1 MPDQDIRHYFV
12 YNPAAGKRGA
22 KAKLERALAALKPG
36 SFQLHI
42 TNGSGDA
49 ASFVRET
56 CQAQA
61 GPLRFYACGG
71 DGTLGEVATGAHGF
85 PQAEIG
91 VWPCGSGNDYVK
103 YYGGVERFLDLNAQM
118 KAGSV
123 PVDLMQVG
131 ERCAINAIN
140 VGLEAEAAQ
149 TMLKYRHHPLFNG
162 KNGYYL
168 GALDAVIR
176 HMRTPCE
183 VRADGEL
190 IHQGDLLTLSLAC
203 GNFVGGGFRCA
214 PRSENDDGLMDLAL
228 IKPISRTR
236 LLRLFTTYKK
246 GNHLDDPRMAGRII
260 YRQVREVSL
269 KSRRNFTL
277 CLDGE
282 IVSGNAFQIKLLPG
296 AIRFVVPSSSDQ
308 ED

>member
-1 MPDQDIRHYFV
+1 MITIKPRLEGFQPGLGKQTCLTMISGTISYTI
-12 YNPAAGKRGA
+12 PPLASAAPRPSWSGPWS
-22 KAKLERALAALKPG
+22 ALKPG

-61 GPLRFYACGG
+61 GSLRFYACGG

-140 VGLEAEAAQ
+140 VGLEARRR
-149 TMLKYRHHPLFNG
+149 K
-162 KNGYYL
+162 
-168 GALDAVIR
+168 
-176 HMRTPCE
+176 PC
-183 VRADGEL
+183 
-190 IHQGDLLTLSLAC
+190 
-203 GNFVGGGFRCA
+203 
-214 PRSENDDGLMDLAL
+214 
-228 IKPISRTR
+228 
-236 LLRLFTTYKK
+236 
-246 GNHLDDPRMAGRII
+246 
-260 YRQVREVSL
+260 
-269 KSRRNFTL
+269 
-277 CLDGE
+277 
-282 IVSGNAFQIKLLPG
+282 
-296 AIRFVVPSSSDQ
+296 
-308 ED
+308 